1 MNIAC
6 AKEMKRNAMWQFA
19 THSLR
24 GADERF
30 ISDKAQIAS
39 ILDDFL
45 NKPFYTHLVSLITK

>member
-1 MNIAC
+1 
-6 AKEMKRNAMWQFA
+6 MKRNAMWQLA

-39 ILDDFL
+39 IWDDFSNNL
-45 NKPFYTHLVSLITK
+45 FYTHLVSLITK